1 MVPFLR
7 HYRVFGTHSPLLQT
21 AGRNQ
26 NLNGG
31 CSAQCAANGSG
42 TSVSAGNGARKDFAL
57 PDSLLRDAR
66 VLYCA
71 SPAMGH
77 NKVSYFQSSVSSL
90 EQLLHPVH
98 KYDLVTSLVL

>member
-1 MVPFLR
+1 MVPLVR
-7 HYRVFGTHSPLLQT
+7 HCCVFGTHHPLIQT
-21 AGRNQ
+21 AGRNK

-31 CSAQCAANGSG
+31 WSAQCAASDSGASASDMNG
-42 TSVSAGNGARKDFAL
+42 TQKDFAL

-77 NKVSYFQSSVSSL
+77 NKVSYFQSYV
-90 EQLLHPVH
+90 LL
-98 KYDLVTSLVL
+98 